1 MPPNMPTLTP
11 EPIIQA
17 VFGGWVAGLVKGS
30 VDLNVYGAILKG
42 ARDAAEIARRIS
54 APERTTRILCD
65 ALVGIQFLT
74 KDDQHHYGVSPF
86 AQAFLDPEKPSYL
99 GDMVNIF
106 ANPVMWD
113 SLVKVAETVR
123 NGGTLLER
131 NALTPEHEFWET
143 FAKSTFAFAMPGAQ
157 MMAAELKNL
166 GLPIGARIL
175 DLACGTGVYGFVA
188 ASQDPASHV
197 TCVDWPNVLK
207 HTRTYAERM
216 DLSERVE
223 YREGDIF
230 TADLGTS
237 YDLVIMANVHHHFDP
252 ETCVK
257 LNQRAKAALKPGGTA
272 AVVDF
277 LADEARR
284 ENTRALLF
292 GIVMMTWTPRGSVF
306 TESEYRD
313 LFHKAGFKEV
323 RVARSP
329 QTLQAVLLAR

>member
-1 MPPNMPTLTP
+1 VQSDTPPVTP
-11 EPIIQA
+11 EPIMQA
-17 VFGGWVAGLVKGS
+17 IFGGWVAGLVKGS

-42 ARDAAEIARRIS
+42 AREAAEIAERVS

-65 ALVGIQFLT
+65 ALVGIRFLT
-74 KDDQHHYGVSPF
+74 KDDLGRYGVVPF
-86 AQAFLDPEKPSYL
+86 AEAFLDPEKPSYL
-99 GDMVNIF
+99 GNMVNIF

-113 SLVKVAETVR
+113 SQVKVAETVR

-143 FAKSTFAFAMPGAQ
+143 FAQSTFAFGRSGAQ
-157 MMAAELKNL
+157 MMAAELNTVGWPK
-166 GLPIGARIL
+166 GARIL

-188 ASQDPASHV
+188 ASQDPESRI

-207 HTRTYAERM
+207 HTRGYAERM
-216 DLSERVE
+216 GLSGRVE

-230 TADLGTS
+230 TTDIGTN

-257 LNQRAKAALKPGGTA
+257 LNQRAKAALKPGGTV

-277 LADEARR
+277 IADEARR
-284 ENTRALLF
+284 DDTRALLF

-313 LFHKAGFKEV
+313 LFHRAGFKEILV
-323 RVARSP
+323 RRSP
-329 QTLQAVLLAR
+329 TSAQAVLLAR